1 MGGAALLGIKMVL
14 SSVLPA
20 DTIDELV
27 ADLLQPGRV
36 RIVDF
41 TPAMAEAAVA
51 AFRTFGKGRWH
62 PAQLDFGDCLSY
74 ATAEVLDAP
83 LLYKGRD
90 FALTDIRPA
99 LA

>member
-1 MGGAALLGIKMVL
+1 MTVVDRSVFVAIIKEEVESVRFNDALVL
-14 SSVLPA
+14 RPCA
-20 DTIDELV
+20 T
-27 ADLLQPGRV
+27 
-36 RIVDF
+36 
-41 TPAMAEAAVA
+41 AEAAVA
-51 AFRTFGKGRWH
+51 AFRTYGKGRGH
-62 PAQLDFGDCLSY
+62 PAQLDFGDRLSY